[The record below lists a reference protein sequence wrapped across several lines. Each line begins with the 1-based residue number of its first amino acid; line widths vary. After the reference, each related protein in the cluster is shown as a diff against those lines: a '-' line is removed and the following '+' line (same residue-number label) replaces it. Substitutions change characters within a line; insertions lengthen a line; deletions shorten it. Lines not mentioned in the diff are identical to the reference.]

1 VGAASLVTVIC
12 GILAIALLLYA
23 ALHDLAARTV
33 PNWLPLCMLALG
45 IVARLMDHTLETGLI
60 IAAAT
65 FAVLFAIW
73 VLGYMGGG
81 DVKLWAATALLI
93 PPQLR
98 PELNFFLLVFVLG
111 GLLGLIYLAMWPLLR
126 RRLVRRRRAALAGV
140 PMPMP
145 PAPPR
150 GLLRRALRAEAWRIG
165 RRGPLPYAC
174 AIAAGAIMSLLPV
187 FPQL

>member
-1 VGAASLVTVIC
+1 VGASSRVTVLY
-12 GILAIALLLYA
+12 GTLAILLLLYA

-33 PNWLPLCMLALG
+33 PNWLPLCVLALG
-45 IVARLMDHTLETGLI
+45 VFARVLDHTLETGLI

-98 PELNFFLLVFVLG
+98 PELNFFLLVFLLG
-111 GLLGLIYLAMWPLLR
+111 GLLGIIYLAMWPLLR
-126 RRLVRRRRAALAGV
+126 RRR
-140 PMPMP
+140 
-145 PAPPR
+145 PAPAPRLAPSRR

-174 AIAAGAIMSLLPV
+174 AISAGAIVSLLPLLSLPV
-187 FPQL
+187 FLQL